1 MVLSI
6 GSYFGFR
13 PKPDAEWQRIIDKLW
28 KVYGIR
34 SSGSKALDRQI
45 LHEHEL
51 KDAQKE
57 TAATNKFLTIDRFEL
72 EKIIEKKKTKNSEN
86 EPVINKEVSKG
97 AEILGKQIFLAIQ
110 MKQEQDDTDN
120 KRKRDNKYQS

>member
-13 PKPDAEWQRIIDKLW
+13 PKPDAEWQRIIEKLW

-34 SSGSKALDRQI
+34 SSGSKALDKQI

-57 TAATNKFLTIDRFEL
+57 TTATNKFLTIDRFEL
-72 EKIIEKKKTKNSEN
+72 EKIIEKKKTKKAEN
-86 EPVINKEVSKG
+86 EPVTNKEVSNG

-110 MKQEQDDTDN
+110 MKQEQDDMDN